1 MLNSAPK
8 DVQTKIASGFS
19 LLLVNHV
26 ALLGFQLHSL
36 TVREITKAFKA
47 SLTPINQ
54 EKKTKVTGFNSMT
67 VLLVVQSFIFYL
79 LHPT

>member
-8 DVQTKIASGFS
+8 DVQTNIASGFS

-26 ALLGFQLHSL
+26 ALMGFQLHSL

-54 EKKTKVTGFNSMT
+54 EMYSRSYEFLSCT
-67 VLLVVQSFIFYL
+67 
-79 LHPT
+79 